1 MSFSDIIDPLHAVLI
16 LGGGMG
22 GVLLL
27 RWAERRRRA
36 AQRCEHQAILEAAR
50 REATDLVRE
59 ARLQAAEQALKV
71 RSQSEEAMTVREKE
85 LAKAE
90 ARLADREKLINT
102 QLEHL
107 VAEEKALRGEKEH
120 AREAAMAL
128 EARQRQLDE
137 LTEQRR
143 GQLQALARMTLDEAR
158 AELLKESEKEALSDA
173 GAYSRHILEEA
184 RLQSEEKARRVLAVA
199 IQRYAGDHTSET
211 TTTSVALPSEELKG
225 RIIGRDGRNIRAFEA
240 ATGVTV
246 LIDDTPNA
254 VVLSAFDPIRR
265 ETART
270 VMERLLTDGRIHPG
284 RIEELATKV
293 KEEMDGSI
301 VRIGEEAVANL
312 SLAPLHPELT
322 RLLGSLKFRYSY
334 SQNVLEHSIEVAQLA
349 GLLASELGLDPTL
362 ARRAGLLHDIGKA
375 VNHEVQGPHA
385 QAGADILKRYGESE
399 LMVKAVAS
407 HHDEVSQNGPLG
419 ILVAAADAIS
429 ASRPGARS
437 ETMAVYLK
445 RVEDLERIG
454 MSFTGVEK
462 VYAVQAGRELRVFVH
477 PDSVDDEAAYALARN
492 LAHKIEA
499 ELHYPGQIR
508 VTVMRETRC
517 VEFAK

>member
-1 MSFSDIIDPLHAVLI
+1 MSFSDIIEPIHAALLV
-16 LGGGMG
+16 GGAVG

-27 RWAERRRRA
+27 RWVGRRRRLAVEREHA
-36 AQRCEHQAILEAAR
+36 ALLEQGR
-50 REATDLVRE
+50 REAADLVRE
-59 ARLQAAEQALKV
+59 ARLQAAEEALKV
-71 RSQSEEAMTVREKE
+71 RSQSEAALTEREKE

-102 QLEHL
+102 QLESL
-107 VAEEKALRGEKEH
+107 VAEEKALRVEKERSH
-120 AREAAMAL
+120 AAAAAQ
-128 EARQRQLDE
+128 EARQRELDG
-137 LTEQRR
+137 LTERR
-143 GQLQALARMTLDEAR
+143 REQIQALAHMTSEEAR
-158 AELLKESEKEALSDA
+158 AQLLKESEQEALSDA
-173 GAYSRHILEEA
+173 SAYSRHILEEA
-184 RLQSEEKARRVLAVA
+184 RVRAEEQARRVLAVA

-211 TTTSVALPSEELKG
+211 TTTSVALPNEELKG

-270 VMERLLTDGRIHPG
+270 VMERLLADGRIHPG
-284 RIEELATKV
+284 RIEELAAKV
-293 KEEMDGSI
+293 KQEMDESI
-301 VRIGEEAVANL
+301 VRIGEEAVL
-312 SLAPLHPELT
+312 SLGLPPLHPELT
-322 RLLGSLKFRYSY
+322 RLLGSLKFRHSY
-334 SQNVLEHSIEVAQLA
+334 AQNVLEHSLEVAHFA
-349 GLLASELGLDPTL
+349 GLLAAELGVDTTL

-375 VNHEVQGPHA
+375 VNHEVEGPHA
-385 QAGADILKRYGESE
+385 QAGAEIVRRYGEPE
-399 LMVKAVAS
+399 VVAKAVAS
-407 HHDEVSQNGPLG
+407 HHDEVSQNGPLSVL
-419 ILVAAADAIS
+419 ISAADAIS

-437 ETMAVYLK
+437 ETMSVYLK

-454 MSFTGVEK
+454 MSFPGVEK

-477 PDSVDDEAAYALARN
+477 PSAVNDEAAYALARS
-492 LAHKIEA
+492 LVHKIEG